1 MLVPFDRRGPDGPT
15 PTDKEE
21 PVRLVIRQVTV
32 RGGVTAGRYRAGMR
46 LGVIDIGSNTVHLLV
61 VDAHRGAQPL
71 PATSHKIE
79 LRLSEHVSD
88 GGDIDRTGEAA
99 LTEFILECLTVAEDQ
114 GVEEVMAFVTSAI
127 REAPNGED
135 VLGRVRATT
144 GVALQVLSGEDEA
157 RLTFLAVR
165 RWFGWSS
172 GTLLVVDIGGGS
184 LELAA
189 GMDEDPDAAVS
200 LPLGAGRLTRDLLP
214 GDPPTAE
221 VIREAR
227 RTIRLRLAAALRP
240 LAKAGT
246 ADRAVGTSKTMRSL
260 ARVTGA
266 APSSDGPYAARR
278 LERMALASLVTDLG
292 AMTAQQR
299 ERLSGV
305 SASRSRQLLAGALVA
320 EAAMDLLDVPRL
332 EICPWALREGVILS
346 RLDAMR

>member
-1 MLVPFDRRGPDGPT
+1 
-15 PTDKEE
+15 
-21 PVRLVIRQVTV
+21 
-32 RGGVTAGRYRAGMR
+32 MR
-46 LGVIDIGSNTVHLLV
+46 LGVIDVGSNTVHLLV

-79 LRLSEHVSD
+79 LRLSEHVTDAGAISE
-88 GGDIDRTGEAA
+88 TGEAA
-99 LTEFILECLTVAEDQ
+99 LTGFIQECLAVAEDQ

-127 REAPNGED
+127 REAPNGEE
-135 VLGRVRATT
+135 VLTRVRSAT
-144 GVALQVLSGEDEA
+144 GVALEVLSGEDEA
-157 RLTFLAVR
+157 RLTFLAAR

-189 GMDEDPDAAVS
+189 GMDEEPDAAVS

-214 GDPPTAE
+214 GDPPGAD
-221 VIREAR
+221 VVREAR
-227 RTIRLRLAAALRP
+227 RVIRQRLAAAVRP
-240 LAKAGT
+240 LAKAGA

-266 APSSDGPYAARR
+266 APSSDGPYAARS
-278 LERMALASLVTDLG
+278 LERPALASLVTDLA
-292 AMTAQQR
+292 AMTSR
-299 ERLSGV
+299 ERAGLSGV

-320 EAAMDLLDVPRL
+320 EAAMDLLDVERL

-346 RLDAMR
+346 RLDTMV

>member
-1 MLVPFDRRGPDGPT
+1 
-15 PTDKEE
+15 
-21 PVRLVIRQVTV
+21 
-32 RGGVTAGRYRAGMR
+32 MR
-46 LGVIDIGSNTVHLLV
+46 LGVIDVGSNTVHLLV

-79 LRLSEHVSD
+79 LRLSEHVTD
-88 GGDIDRTGEAA
+88 AGDIAESGEAA
-99 LTEFILECLTVAEDQ
+99 LTGFIRECLTVAEDQ
-114 GVEEVMAFVTSAI
+114 GVEEVMAFVTSAV

-135 VLGRVRATT
+135 VLTRVRTAT

-157 RLTFLAVR
+157 RLTFLAAR

-189 GMDEDPDAAVS
+189 GMDEDPDAAIS
-200 LPLGAGRLTRDLLP
+200 LPLGAGRLTRNLLP
-214 GDPPTAE
+214 GDPPSTE
-221 VIREAR
+221 VVREAR
-227 RTIRLRLAAALRP
+227 RAIRLRLAAAMRP

-246 ADRAVGTSKTMRSL
+246 PDRAVGTSKTMRSL

-266 APSSDGPYAARR
+266 APSSEGPYAARS
-278 LERMALASLVTDLG
+278 LERAALTSLVADLG
-292 AMTAQQR
+292 TMTAQQR

-305 SASRSRQLLAGALVA
+305 SASRSHQLLAGALVA
-320 EAAMDLLDVPRL
+320 EAAMDLLGLERL